1 VSGLS
6 LFALLGSTLWHCEV
20 KKVELVDLGPYD
32 SANAPGQWLWFDDD
46 FMYFLLGVLGLSR
59 LSCNGS
65 ALCIIVSGGS
75 LCCLHPHCGIARLR
89 RLG

>member
-1 VSGLS
+1 MSGLS

-46 FMYFLLGVLGLSR
+46 FM
-59 LSCNGS
+59 
-65 ALCIIVSGGS
+65 
-75 LCCLHPHCGIARLR
+75 
-89 RLG
+89 

>member
-46 FMYFLLGVLGLSR
+46 FM
-59 LSCNGS
+59 
-65 ALCIIVSGGS
+65 
-75 LCCLHPHCGIARLR
+75 
-89 RLG
+89 